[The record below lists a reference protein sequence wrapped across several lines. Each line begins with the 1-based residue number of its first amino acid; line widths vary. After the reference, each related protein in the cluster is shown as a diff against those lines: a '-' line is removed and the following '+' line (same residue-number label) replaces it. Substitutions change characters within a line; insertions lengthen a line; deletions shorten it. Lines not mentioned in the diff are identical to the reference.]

1 VTQPSPRTTPEQRS
15 ELVARLATGGCVA
28 AEEEADELLWAA
40 GDDDRQLETMVGRRL
55 AGEPLAWVTG
65 RVTFCGLCVRVDPG
79 VYVPRWQTEPL
90 ARRAAA
96 LLPEAGLAADVCTGS
111 GAVAMVMARTRP
123 EARVIA
129 TDRDPRA
136 VACAVAN
143 GVDAMEGDL
152 LASLPPTLAGRVDV
166 VTGVVP
172 YVPTGELSL
181 LPRDTLAYEAALA
194 YDGGPDGTSVL
205 RRAVTEACRA
215 LRPDGA
221 LLLEL
226 GGAQAELLGSDLSRH
241 GFAASEVLTDDDG
254 DVRGVVA
261 RRRSV

>member
-1 VTQPSPRTTPEQRS
+1 MAQRTPEITPEQRS
-15 ELVARLATGGCVA
+15 ELVARLAAGGCVA
-28 AEEEADELLWAA
+28 AEEEADELLSAA

-65 RVTFCGLCVRVDPG
+65 RVTFCGLHVRVDPG

-90 ARRAAA
+90 ARRGAA
-96 LLPEAGLAADVCTGS
+96 LLPDAGMAVDVCTGS

-143 GVDAMEGDL
+143 GVDAVEGDL
-152 LASLPPTLAGRVDV
+152 LAALPPALAGRVDV

-172 YVPTGELSL
+172 YVPTAELSL
-181 LPRDTLAYEAALA
+181 LPRDTLTYEAVLA

-205 RRAVTEACRA
+205 RRAVTEASRA
-215 LRPDGA
+215 LRPGGA

-226 GGAQAELLGSDLSRH
+226 GGAQAELLAPDLSRR
-241 GFAASEVLTDDDG
+241 GFAVAEVLTDDDG

-261 RRRSV
+261 RRRSA